1 MNGPS
6 VFHTNKIIIKKNC
19 QRALKLW
26 KYSMCL
32 LLLRD
37 EINFYSFIF
46 LTKQDANQLKFSKPV
61 RADMPAVVTRIP
73 LETVLES
80 NHG

>member
-1 MNGPS
+1 
-6 VFHTNKIIIKKNC
+6 
-19 QRALKLW
+19 
-26 KYSMCL
+26 MCL